1 MAAVVQPCD
10 AGVIRSTQDS
20 ALCQPFS
27 RPWVI
32 AAASL
37 GSGMAFLDSTVLN
50 VALPA
55 VQTDLEVS
63 VREVQWVYGAF
74 VLVLPAFLLIG
85 SSLGDR
91 YGRRR
96 VFVLGAAIFAAA
108 SVWCALGTSTVPPW

>member
-1 MAAVVQPCD
+1 
-10 AGVIRSTQDS
+10 
-20 ALCQPFS
+20 
-27 RPWVI
+27 
-32 AAASL
+32 
-37 GSGMAFLDSTVLN
+37 MAFLDSTVLN

-74 VLVLPAFLLIG
+74 VLVLAAFLLIG